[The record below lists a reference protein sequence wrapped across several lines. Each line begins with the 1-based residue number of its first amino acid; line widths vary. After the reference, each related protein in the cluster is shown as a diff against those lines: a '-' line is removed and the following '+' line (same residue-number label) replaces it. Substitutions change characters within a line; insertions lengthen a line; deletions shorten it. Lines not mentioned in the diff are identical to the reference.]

1 METLKDRSRLFATGL
16 PSSLDEAA
24 LLLCALSFGPLGKT
38 DLARALK
45 QVGMAMPD
53 GSPITVQKA
62 GECIQHLMRKG
73 HLLVRGAE
81 AQSCSPATRIA
92 CLEAA
97 RQKGWLLRF
106 AEALQQAV
114 PAQMTTSSWDY
125 KWSGRRFVSFFHA
138 CRDVF
143 VALEKN
149 DQSELK
155 RLAGLC
161 SQDTQTQ
168 SLTNVL
174 LAICVDPFQPAYIER
189 LPAQYWGT
197 VLQAAVHSHTS
208 YLILDH
214 PVFSYL
220 RAKILADRHC
230 LDKSLLI
237 LCVNHIAERDILA
250 GDFVG
255 ARTLL
260 DAFADLDTS
269 IVRGML
275 ELLSGHVPEARQAFD
290 LALRN
295 RGKGKTVQMDHAATF
310 PGLLHA
316 LLLVQ
321 SDQLQDRQQ
330 VRTWVDWFDKHRGVE
345 AYGDAYRV
353 LGSLLAFHE
362 GREPQD
368 SEDWWLLHFRNMP
381 LAYVGNCLVQL
392 LYQLYTSK
400 PRISKKQKD
409 VQGPALEEFLH
420 VCQEQG
426 ARWPVMQIARLMHK
440 LGLGPAARGAEAEAF
455 FKDTLAK
462 DLSEL
467 WTVKEIWE
475 TRVGALERL
484 LQEAQRTTEA
494 PATAQ
499 TRRLAWKLYAVE
511 AEEVVVIPVEQK
523 RTKNGGWTKGREVP
537 LQRLINHQ
545 AEGLDY
551 LTEQDHAALAGA
563 EKTGRYYYDYM
574 YRLDPGRALQAL
586 AGHPNVFWEDRPHV
600 PVEIVRGTPEV
611 HIVPQKGQVLLFMD
625 PYPPFDYQDR
635 LRSTCIVKESASRL
649 RVIVFE
655 PLHMKMADILGPDG
669 LAVPESQ
676 STKALARLQGLSKH
690 VAIQSNVALAGT
702 EAETV
707 EPDCRPRLRL
717 QRLNEG
723 LQAEMVVVPLGGP
736 VAARLR
742 PGVGQRAPG
751 RVHRGQDAADPPQS
765 QAGDRSRPAGLGGG
779 DGSERPAQRELH
791 VDVRRSP
798 GRLGAVGAVAGGARG
813 GPDGRVAQR
822 RPDHRAVSSRLSSS
836 ISRSTRPRIGSRS
849 RARCRWIRAS

>member
-1 METLKDRSRLFATGL
+1 
-16 PSSLDEAA
+16 
-24 LLLCALSFGPLGKT
+24 
-38 DLARALK
+38 
-45 QVGMAMPD
+45 
-53 GSPITVQKA
+53 
-62 GECIQHLMRKG
+62 
-73 HLLVRGAE
+73 
-81 AQSCSPATRIA
+81 
-92 CLEAA
+92 
-97 RQKGWLLRF
+97 
-106 AEALQQAV
+106 
-114 PAQMTTSSWDY
+114 
-125 KWSGRRFVSFFHA
+125 
-138 CRDVF
+138 
-143 VALEKN
+143 
-149 DQSELK
+149 
-155 RLAGLC
+155 
-161 SQDTQTQ
+161 
-168 SLTNVL
+168 
-174 LAICVDPFQPAYIER
+174 
-189 LPAQYWGT
+189 
-197 VLQAAVHSHTS
+197 
-208 YLILDH
+208 
-214 PVFSYL
+214 
-220 RAKILADRHC
+220 
-230 LDKSLLI
+230 
-237 LCVNHIAERDILA
+237 
-250 GDFVG
+250 
-255 ARTLL
+255 
-260 DAFADLDTS
+260 
-269 IVRGML
+269 
-275 ELLSGHVPEARQAFD
+275 
-290 LALRN
+290 
-295 RGKGKTVQMDHAATF
+295 MDHAATF

-362 GREPQD
+362 GREPRD

-475 TRVGALERL
+475 TRVGALEQL
-484 LQEAQRTTEA
+484 LQEAQRTTES

-523 RTKNGGWTKGREVP
+523 RTKNGAWTKGREVP

-563 EKTGRYYYDYM
+563 QKTGRYYYDYM

-690 VAIQSNVALAGT
+690 VDIQSNVALAGT

-723 LQAEMVVVPLGGP
+723 LQAEMMVVPLGGP
-736 VAARLR
+736 SQRAFPPGAGNVHLVESIGDKTLQTHRHLEQETDFAQRALEAATVLKDLPSESYTWTFDDPLDALELLEQLQAVPAEVLTVEWPKGDPITVRSVSTQQLHLSIRSAQDWFEVEGEVQVDQGLLIKMRTLLDRLESSDSPFIALGKDQYIALSRQLRKQLQWLSAGTQTVGKGDTLRMHPLAAIGLEQWKDEIGRFQADAAFDAHIERLR
-742 PGVGQRAPG
+742 QVESYQ
-751 RVHRGQDAADPPQS
+751 
-765 QAGDRSRPAGLGGG
+765 PAI
-779 DGSERPAQRELH
+779 P
-791 VDVRRSP
+791 
-798 GRLGAVGAVAGGARG
+798 
-813 GPDGRVAQR
+813 
-822 RPDHRAVSSRLSSS
+822 
-836 ISRSTRPRIGSRS
+836 T
-849 RARCRWIRAS
+849 